1 MSINFSADLPP
12 CPDVALNCFASGS
25 DLCVTITAQERATRS
40 PSHFILVL
48 DISGS
53 MNSEASLPN
62 PNANPDEAQVT
73 SHPPR
78 PHSLHVALFR
88 LIISPP
94 PAPPWLEGHILAFGP
109 RQALIKSYHRGASF
123 PRPASPLLFFQP
135 SHLMHRF

>member
-73 SHPPR
+73 SHPPSLIAR
-78 PHSLHVALFR
+78 PAVSANYLT
-88 LIISPP
+88 PP
-94 PAPPWLEGHILAFGP
+94 PPPPL
-109 RQALIKSYHRGASF
+109 
-123 PRPASPLLFFQP
+123 PA
-135 SHLMHRF
+135 